1 MDKAK
6 IYAKLRDRRWYIERN
21 LKIKTKDA
29 RIAPLRLNAPQKRL
43 LDALEKQDAEGKPMR
58 VIILKA
64 RQMGFSTVTE
74 AVIFHEAA
82 TRRNVNAMIVAHRDD
97 STKNLFGM
105 SRRYYDNLP
114 EPLKPMRRASNAQE
128 LLFDNPDRNEARR
141 ARNPGLHSRI
151 RCQTAGGGGI
161 GRSDTIQM
169 AHLSEFAFWPG
180 EKNDTLVGILQAVP
194 SERGTL
200 VVIESTANGYDA
212 FHELWERAVRGE
224 SGFLPLFFPWFEM
237 EEYRKP
243 VPPGTVWTGKEQ
255 ELARRFGLDEEQ
267 LAWRRWCIA
276 NNCGGDEDKFR
287 QEYPS
292 YPEEAF
298 LTSGRPV
305 FDMDAV
311 AARLQ
316 EELTPLRTGEFVF
329 DPDPGDRLKLRRIR
343 WTDKPD
349 GCVKIYEAPVKGR
362 PYVIG
367 GDTAGTGSDWFTGQ
381 VIDNASGR
389 QAAVLRH
396 QYDEDIYARQMYCLG
411 RYYNWALLGIEVN
424 YSTYPVKLL
433 DLLGYPRLYVRQIP
447 DTYKTKFREA
457 FGWET
462 NSRTRPL
469 AIAGL
474 VQAFRD
480 DPEMVR
486 DRETLKEMKVFAYND
501 DHRPEALP
509 GEHDDLVMA
518 LAIAAAIRDQQRAEP
533 ERGKEPSTKHWTR
546 DMWEDYSRADA
557 ATKKH
562 LMEIWGKHDAEREDG
577 PLEGAAVEE

>member
-1 MDKAK
+1 MDRAR
-6 IYAKLRDRRWYIERN
+6 IRARLRDRRWYIPAN

-29 RIAPLRLNAPQKRL
+29 RLAPLTMNAAQRRL
-43 LDALEKQDAEGKPMR
+43 LDALEAQDAEGRPMR

-64 RQMGFSTVTE
+64 RQMGFSTMTE
-74 AVIFHEAA
+74 AFIFHEAA
-82 TRRNVNAMIVAHRDD
+82 TRRNVNGLVVAHQDD
-97 STKNLFGM
+97 STKRLFEM
-105 SRRYYDNLP
+105 TRRYYENLP
-114 EPLKPMRRASNAQE
+114 DPLKPMTKASNAQE
-128 LLFDNPDRNEARR
+128 IVFDNPDKNEARR
-141 ARNPGLHSRI
+141 AKNPGLHSRI
-151 RCQTAGGGGI
+151 RCQTAGGRGI
-161 GRSDTIQM
+161 GRGDTLRM
-169 AHLSEFAFWPG
+169 VHLSEFAFWPG
-180 EKNDTLVGILQAVP
+180 EKADTLVGILQAVP

-212 FHELWERAVRGE
+212 FHDLWERAVRGE
-224 SGFLPLFFPWFEM
+224 SDFLPLFFPWFEM

-243 VPPGTVWTGKEQ
+243 VPPGTEWTEAER
-255 ELARRFGLDEEQ
+255 ELAQRFGLDDQQ

-305 FDMDAV
+305 FDPDAV
-311 AARLQ
+311 EARLR
-316 EELTPLRTGEFVF
+316 EELTPLRRGQFVF
-329 DPDPGDRLKLRRIR
+329 DQDPANPARIGDIR
-343 WTDKPD
+343 WEERAD
-349 GCVKIYEAPVKGR
+349 GCVTIYEEPVSGR

-381 VIDNASGR
+381 VLDNTSGK
-389 QAAVLRH
+389 QVAVLRH
-396 QYDEDIYARQMYCLG
+396 QYDEDVYARQIYCLG
-411 RYYNWALLGIEVN
+411 RFYRWALLGIEVN

-433 DLLGYPRLYVRQIP
+433 AMMGYPKLYLRQIP
-447 DTYKTKFREA
+447 DTIKMKFREA
-457 FGWET
+457 YGWET

-469 AIAGL
+469 AIAQL

-486 DRETLKEMKVFAYND
+486 DRETLKEMKVFNYND

-518 LAIAAAIRDQQRAEP
+518 LAIANAIRDQQRAEP
-533 ERGKEPSTKHWTR
+533 EPRKDPSTKHWTR
-546 DMWEDYSRADA
+546 DMWEDYNAADA
-557 ATKKH
+557 ETKKH
-562 LMEIWGKHDAEREDG
+562 LKEIWGETDDE
-577 PLEGAAVEE
+577 

>member
-1 MDKAK
+1 MNKAK
-6 IYAKLRDRRWYIERN
+6 IYAKLRDRRWYIQAN

-29 RIAPLRLNAPQKRL
+29 RLAPLEMNTAQSRL

-64 RQMGFSTVTE
+64 RQLGFSTITE

-82 TRRNVNAMIVAHRDD
+82 TRRNVNGLVVAHQDD
-97 STKNLFGM
+97 STKRLFEM
-105 SRRYYDNLP
+105 TRRYYENLP
-114 EPLKPMRRASNAQE
+114 DPLKPMTKASNAQE
-128 LLFDNPDRNEARR
+128 IVFDNPDKNEARR
-141 ARNPGLHSRI
+141 AKNPGLHSRI
-151 RCQTAGGGGI
+151 RCQTAGGRGI
-161 GRSDTIQM
+161 GRGDTLRM
-169 AHLSEFAFWPG
+169 VHLSEFAFWPG
-180 EKNDTLVGILQAVP
+180 EKADTLIGILQAVP

-212 FHELWERAVRGE
+212 FHDLWERAVRGE
-224 SGFLPLFFPWFEM
+224 SDFLPMFFPWFEM

-243 VPPGTVWTGKEQ
+243 VPPGTEWTEKEQ
-255 ELARRFGLDEEQ
+255 ELAKRFVLDEQQ

-305 FDMDAV
+305 FDADALEE
-311 AARLQ
+311 RLQ
-316 EELTPLRTGEFVF
+316 QELEPVRTGQFTYDQ
-329 DPDPGDRLKLRRIR
+329 DPANPAKIGRIR
-343 WTDKPD
+343 WEDRAD
-349 GCVKIYEAPVKGR
+349 GCVKIYEDPVRGR

-389 QAAVLRH
+389 QVAVLRH
-396 QYDEDIYARQMYCLG
+396 QYDEDVYARQIYCLG
-411 RYYNWALLGIEVN
+411 RFYNWALLGVEVN
-424 YSTYPVKLL
+424 YSTYPVKMLAML
-433 DLLGYPRLYVRQIP
+433 RYPKLYVRQIP
-447 DTYKTKFREA
+447 DTYKMKFREA
-457 FGWET
+457 YGWET

-480 DPEMVR
+480 DPEMVA
-486 DRETLKEMKVFAYND
+486 DRETLKEMKVFHYND
-501 DHRPEALP
+501 DHRP
-509 GEHDDLVMA
+509 
-518 LAIAAAIRDQQRAEP
+518 
-533 ERGKEPSTKHWTR
+533 
-546 DMWEDYSRADA
+546 
-557 ATKKH
+557 
-562 LMEIWGKHDAEREDG
+562 
-577 PLEGAAVEE
+577 